1 MKIALKTID
10 IVVISLAT
18 RQDRRA
24 RISEALER
32 ENLKFKFFD
41 AVPAPKEKPK
51 GWPKSSALYGCRES
65 HISVLENAKG
75 PTLVFE
81 DDADIPIGFAQKLAK
96 LLDELPESWQVLRL
110 GGDHIRPPQ
119 KISDNLVRSR
129 GALYPHAYLVRY
141 PEKLVNGARN
151 NNKLDW
157 GSYFAMQD
165 TRKGD
170 TFAPVPWLVN
180 TTGSKSDI
188 PDSVP
193 IADRRARNL
202 ASFPSDMRI
211 AHPQQAKRAE
221 QGAIT

>member
-1 MKIALKTID
+1 MSLKDVD

-24 RISEALER
+24 IISEALDR
-32 ENLKFKFFD
+32 EGLKFSFFD

-51 GWPKSSALYGCRES
+51 GWSKSRELYGCRES
-65 HISVLENAKG
+65 HIRVLENAKR
-75 PTLVFE
+75 PILVFE
-81 DDADIPIGFAQKLAK
+81 DDADIPIGFVKKLTK

-110 GGDHIRPPQ
+110 GGDHVRPPQ

-129 GALYPHAYLVRY
+129 GAMYPHAYLVRY
-141 PEKLVNGARN
+141 PEKLIDGARN

-170 TFAPVPWLVN
+170 TFAVVPWLVN

-193 IADRRARNL
+193 IAERRAKNL
-202 ASFPSDMRI
+202 ASFPPDMKNLRP
-211 AHPQQAKRAE
+211 HQAKQHE
-221 QGAIT
+221 QGAIK